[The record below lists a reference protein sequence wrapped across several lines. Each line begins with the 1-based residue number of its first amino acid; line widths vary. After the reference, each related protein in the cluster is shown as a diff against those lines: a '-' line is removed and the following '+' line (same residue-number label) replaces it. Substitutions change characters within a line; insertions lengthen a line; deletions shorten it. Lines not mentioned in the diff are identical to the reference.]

1 MQNHETLGAVHTH
14 THTHTHTPH
23 IYIYTH
29 HGRISDIENYVRKEL
44 NRVKINEDL
53 RNDEGLSLICDI
65 EKIKRTSYLNVVRK
79 EERKEKLELQK
90 NSCPFSEQDKEIYY
104 YKVKKYYK
112 YITVILQL
120 DYK

>member
-1 MQNHETLGAVHTH
+1 MQNHETLGAV
-14 THTHTHTPH
+14 HTHTHTPH

-44 NRVKINEDL
+44 NRVKINRDL

-65 EKIKRTSYLNVVRK
+65 EKIKRTSYLNVVRE

-90 NSCPFSEQDKEIYY
+90 NSLSFF
-104 YKVKKYYK
+104 
-112 YITVILQL
+112 
-120 DYK
+120 

>member
-14 THTHTHTPH
+14 THTHTHTPY

-90 NSCPFSEQDKEIYY
+90 NSLSFF
-104 YKVKKYYK
+104 
-112 YITVILQL
+112 
-120 DYK
+120 